1 VSTREQHPAETEVR
15 TSLLLEISNAMVRV
29 YKDQF
34 GRGPERVRALWAG
47 PDAIVV
53 YLERTLTPAERNL
66 IRLGEHERLRN
77 MRTFFQYAAV
87 EGFCNPIEQL
97 TGRKVRAFL
106 SGIDTQADGM
116 SIESFVLHPKGY
128 DGPSRSELAQTPCSG
143 GRRRPRV
150 DSDDAVR

>member
-1 VSTREQHPAETEVR
+1 MSTKEQQPVETEAG

-34 GRGPERVRALWAG
+34 GRGPERARALWAG
-47 PDAIVV
+47 PDALVV

-66 IRLGEHERLRN
+66 IRLGEHERVRN
-77 MRTFFQYAAV
+77 MRTFFQYTAA
-87 EGFCNPIEQL
+87 EGFCNPIEQC

-106 SGIDTQADGM
+106 SGIDTQVDGL

-128 DGPSRSELAQTPCSG
+128 DGPSRTEAAAAGASLE
-143 GRRRPRV
+143 
-150 DSDDAVR
+150 

>member
-1 VSTREQHPAETEVR
+1 MSTKEQHPAETDAG

-34 GRGPERVRALWAG
+34 GRGPERARALWAG
-47 PDAIVV
+47 PDALVV

-66 IRLGEHERLRN
+66 IRLGEHERVRN
-77 MRTFFQYAAV
+77 MRIFFQYSAV
-87 EGFCNPIEQL
+87 EGFCNPIEQF

-106 SGIDTQADGM
+106 SGIDTQADGL

-128 DGPSRSELAQTPCSG
+128 DGPSRTEIT
-143 GRRRPRV
+143 
-150 DSDDAVR
+150 DAGASFG